1 MLFALLVIILR
12 KLKLIEDSNHLNL
25 CPRSVSVFAL
35 SCSIIGIGSYA
46 IFGSFCPNPKYCN
59 EIHPYIVFIP
69 VSENIVLITILLK
82 RQYKMTSYSLYISVN

>member
-1 MLFALLVIILR
+1 MIFRTLYGMLFALLIIILR

-46 IFGSFCPNPKYCN
+46 IFGSFCPNSKYCK

-69 VSENIVLITILLK
+69 VSKKIMYLPT
-82 RQYKMTSYSLYISVN
+82 